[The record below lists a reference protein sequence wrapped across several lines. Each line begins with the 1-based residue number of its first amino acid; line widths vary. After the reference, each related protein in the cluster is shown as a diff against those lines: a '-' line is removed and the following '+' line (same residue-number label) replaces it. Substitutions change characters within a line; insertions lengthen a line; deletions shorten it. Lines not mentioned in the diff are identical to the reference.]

1 MNRGKTYYENGKL
14 KCEYVDFTL
23 EDNIKDGC
31 KNIIKRVQRNF
42 NENGKL
48 KEVIT
53 FYHMISQIEE
63 SDQLFIK
70 NKDFMKE
77 INFKIQEYTIDGKLH
92 KITAVG
98 NSKNTI
104 GFLDLIINYNEKREI
119 IYAELNF
126 IKNTI
131 KYFYK
136 NRKLDKVIDENGMKK
151 SEEVEEREYTFLGKI
166 FNNLG
171 VALSDIDVKETL
183 ININSAFEKY
193 KK

>member
-1 MNRGKTYYENGKL
+1 
-14 KCEYVDFTL
+14 
-23 EDNIKDGC
+23 
-31 KNIIKRVQRNF
+31 
-42 NENGKL
+42 
-48 KEVIT
+48 
-53 FYHMISQIEE
+53 MISQIEE

-119 IYAELNF
+119 IYTELNF

-151 SEEVEEREYTFLGKI
+151 SEEVEEREYIFLGKM

-183 ININSAFEKY
+183 ININNTFEKY